1 MEAFLAGWLAVLLV
15 QCLATASPGPAA
27 AMAIR
32 NSLVHSRAVGV
43 YTAVGLA
50 LGLAVH
56 VIYSL
61 VGIAVLVSRSVLL
74 FNAIK
79 WLGAA
84 YLIYIGVKA
93 LRARKHDPAD
103 TNGIEGKRRVPKEMS
118 ALAAVRSGFLT
129 NLLNPK
135 ATLFVLALFTQVVSP
150 ETPLLAKG
158 VYGLTAVSV
167 ELGWFA
173 LVALLI
179 STGPIKRRFDASVH
193 WVERLTGAVLVSLGL
208 KLAFYGAGD

>member
-1 MEAFLAGWLAVLLV
+1 
-15 QCLATASPGPAA
+15 
-27 AMAIR
+27 MAIR